1 MLLLKNCK
9 WGFLSCYICLQKPLH
24 FGNNNNNNKN
34 VKILWERKKKRPI
47 QNLCKWESCP
57 KEGFSTHTCF
67 PDSAAFTSAEITGL
81 SLLVRYRVAFIATT
95 CEEEEEEEERKQ
107 KQKMLSFFPT
117 SVMCLVEIYI
127 LGLSRLIHLFFTW
140 ARNHRAV
147 EVHHRRDVSTRGS
160 FDAAST
166 KCWVLV
172 TKLW

>member
-9 WGFLSCYICLQKPLH
+9 WGFLSCYICLQKPLQ
-24 FGNNNNNNKN
+24 FGNNNNNNN
-34 VKILWERKKKRPI
+34 VTILWERNKKRPI

-95 CEEEEEEEERKQ
+95 WWRRRRKKESKNKKCCHFVQ
-107 KQKMLSFFPT
+107 HRSCVLWKSIF
-117 SVMCLVEIYI
+117 

-147 EVHHRRDVSTRGS
+147 EVHCQRDVSTRGS